1 MITDNKTVYST
12 VEFDSWAKREGLI
25 RSESFLIENYFDSNP
40 IQDTVEAG
48 TAGGRILFDLK
59 RRGFSN
65 LSGFDFVPEF
75 IEQAKKSD
83 SNGKIHF
90 QVMDATRLTY
100 PDGKFSQA
108 IYLQQ
113 IVSFLESE
121 EGRKKAVTEAYR
133 ILRPGGTVAFS
144 FLCFESRQ
152 SALSYRVFIAW
163 ICFLRTLLM
172 KKRSFQLLPWLKL
185 GGSLNWKAFFD
196 IPPYV
201 YWFRVEEAESL
212 LIDAGFRI
220 VALGTD
226 EQIIHKNMFASA
238 ASLRDQPKKG
248 MLYFVCKK

>member
-90 QVMDATRLTY
+90 QVMDATRLIY
-100 PDGKFSQA
+100 PDGKFS
-108 IYLQQ
+108 
-113 IVSFLESE
+113 
-121 EGRKKAVTEAYR
+121 
-133 ILRPGGTVAFS
+133 
-144 FLCFESRQ
+144 
-152 SALSYRVFIAW
+152 
-163 ICFLRTLLM
+163 
-172 KKRSFQLLPWLKL
+172 
-185 GGSLNWKAFFD
+185 
-196 IPPYV
+196 
-201 YWFRVEEAESL
+201 
-212 LIDAGFRI
+212 
-220 VALGTD
+220 
-226 EQIIHKNMFASA
+226 
-238 ASLRDQPKKG
+238 
-248 MLYFVCKK
+248 